1 MLPQLSLGLDEAQRA
16 IAAVFE
22 QARIDGR
29 AVAVA
34 VVDNHGE
41 LIACARMDGAH
52 ARVLRHAIRKAYTAA
67 VMGRDTLA
75 FKKDMQDAGRT
86 LSDYDDG
93 SLTTLQGGLVV
104 RVDKQIVGAIA
115 SGGSPRQRD
124 VDMANIGLDAL
135 NL

>member
-22 QARIDGR
+22 QAKLDGR

-52 ARVLRHAIRKAYTAA
+52 ARVLR
-67 VMGRDTLA
+67 
-75 FKKDMQDAGRT
+75 QP
-86 LSDYDDG
+86 S
-93 SLTTLQGGLVV
+93 Q
-104 RVDKQIVGAIA
+104 
-115 SGGSPRQRD
+115 
-124 VDMANIGLDAL
+124 
-135 NL
+135 

>member
-22 QARIDGR
+22 QAKIDGR

-67 VMGRDTLA
+67 TMGRDTVA

-104 RVDKQIVGAIA
+104 RVDKQLVGAIA

-124 VDMANIGLDAL
+124 VEMAKIGLEAMGL
-135 NL
+135 